1 MVETDKLYQLNTSK
15 DLDPL
20 LERIGNSRLVL
31 LGEASHGT
39 HEYYTWRSAIS
50 RRLITE
56 KGFRFLAV
64 EGDWPDCYRINRYIK
79 GLADQD
85 KQPQELLGTFDRW
98 PTWMWANWEITALV
112 SWLRDYNATLSADR
126 RIGFYGLDVYS
137 LWESMAELVD
147 YLEQNDPQAAASA
160 REALSCFEPYSEDS
174 HSLARAKT
182 YHPELCKDEVIR
194 LLKEVRTR
202 APFYDQDPE
211 AALNAEQNALVAVN
225 AEAYYRSMTGFD
237 DNSWNVR
244 DTHMVETLH
253 RVLNFYGPE
262 SKAII
267 WEHNTHIGDAR
278 HTDMKRA
285 GLVNVGQLVREYYGE
300 EDVVLVG
307 FGSYQGS
314 VVAGYGWGQ
323 PMRELPVPE
332 ARSGSVEDLLHQESE
347 QDRLLIFGADKGKGR
362 FAGRMP
368 HRAIG
373 VVYNPNHE
381 KHGNYVPTV
390 LNSRY
395 DAFIYLDETNAL
407 NPLHVQPDHFK
418 MPDTY
423 PFEV

>member
-1 MVETDKLYQLNTSK
+1 
-15 DLDPL
+15 
-20 LERIGNSRLVL
+20 
-31 LGEASHGT
+31 
-39 HEYYTWRSAIS
+39 
-50 RRLITE
+50 
-56 KGFRFLAV
+56 
-64 EGDWPDCYRINRYIK
+64 
-79 GLADQD
+79 
-85 KQPQELLGTFDRW
+85 
-98 PTWMWANWEITALV
+98 
-112 SWLRDYNATLSADR
+112 
-126 RIGFYGLDVYS
+126 
-137 LWESMAELVD
+137 
-147 YLEQNDPQAAASA
+147 
-160 REALSCFEPYSEDS
+160 
-174 HSLARAKT
+174 
-182 YHPELCKDEVIR
+182 VIR
-194 LLKEVRTR
+194 LLKEVRAR

-211 AALNAEQNALVAVN
+211 AALNAEQNALIAVN
-225 AEAYYRSMTGFD
+225 AEAYYRSMTSFD

-253 RVLNFYGPE
+253 RVLKFYGPE

-278 HTDMKRA
+278 YTDMKRA

-323 PMRELPVPE
+323 PMRELPVPQ
-332 ARSGSVEDLLHQESE
+332 ARSGSVEDLLHRESE
-347 QDRLLIFGADKGKGR
+347 QDRLLIFGPDKGEGR
-362 FAGRMP
+362 FADRLP

-407 NPLHVQPDHFK
+407 NPLHVHPDLFK